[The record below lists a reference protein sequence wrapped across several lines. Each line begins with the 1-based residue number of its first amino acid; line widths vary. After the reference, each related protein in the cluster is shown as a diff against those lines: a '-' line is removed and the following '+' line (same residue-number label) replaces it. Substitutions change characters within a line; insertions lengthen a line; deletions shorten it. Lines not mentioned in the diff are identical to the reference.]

1 MFDYYK
7 DMVQSDKKTNLKAIY
22 LYISPSVHSA
32 LSTSSHL
39 LSVMNEEANG
49 NFEVGIMLRD
59 PDLFRSL
66 CELCPVIITMVGY

>member
-1 MFDYYK
+1 MLQLPKVNNYHHSSK
-7 DMVQSDKKTNLKAIY
+7 NKTNLKVIY

-49 NFEVGIMLRD
+49 NFEVGIMYRD
-59 PDLFRSL
+59 SDLFRNS
-66 CELCPVIITMVGY
+66 CEIYP